1 MTTTRKL
8 SLAALAAVSFAG
20 ALPAAHALPDGPALI
35 ALAAP
40 ADHQAVAADTADAAR
55 PLAVMLDQPTGGRF
69 VYLPEQGWT
78 FAGRQ
83 ADAAEAATVADAG
96 QPVSVF
102 IDQPTGFVFTYK
114 VEEGWVFAGTLG
126 KAD

>member
-1 MTTTRKL
+1 MTSIIRTR
-8 SLAALAAVSFAG
+8 SLALVAVAAVSFAG
-20 ALPAAHALPDGPALI
+20 ALSAAHAQSAGPVQL

-40 ADHQAVAADTADAAR
+40 ADEVVRAEAAR
-55 PLAVMLDQPTGGRF
+55 PLAVMLDQPSGGRF

-78 FAGRQ
+78 FAGSQ
-83 ADAAEAATVADAG
+83 ADAAEAATVAAAG

>member
-1 MTTTRKL
+1 MTSIIRPR
-8 SLAALAAVSFAG
+8 SLALAAVAAVSFAG
-20 ALPAAHALPDGPALI
+20 ALSAAYAQPAGPVQL

-40 ADHQAVAADTADAAR
+40 TDQIVRAEAAR
-55 PLAVMLDQPTGGRF
+55 PLAVMIDQPSGGRF

>member
-1 MTTTRKL
+1 MTSIIRPR
-8 SLAALAAVSFAG
+8 SLALAAVAAVSFAG
-20 ALPAAHALPDGPALI
+20 ALSAAHAQPAGPVQL

-40 ADHQAVAADTADAAR
+40 TDQIVRAEAAR
-55 PLAVMLDQPTGGRF
+55 PLAVMIDQPSGGRF